1 MIVQRVP
8 VQGVFETNAYFYV
21 DEHSKHGFLIDPGA
35 EPEKLASYAQSRGW
49 IIEKILLTHGH
60 FDHTGAVEALSTLW
74 QVPYM
79 IHRNGNL
86 YLENPEYNLSRFCGG
101 DKILTS
107 ATYAEHGD
115 TTALSDNP
123 SFQLTWLHTPGH
135 TTDSSV
141 LYDEENHVAF
151 VGDTIFKGS
160 VGRTDFP
167 GGNEV
172 QLTQSIGRILALPP
186 QTVLYSGHSLP
197 TRLEAERNRYRFVN

>member
-8 VQGVFETNAYFYV
+8 VQGVFETNSYFYV
-21 DEHSKHGFLIDPGA
+21 DERSKHGFLIDPGA
-35 EPEKLASYAQSRGW
+35 EPEKLASYAQSQEW

-60 FDHTGAVEALSTLW
+60 FDHTGAVEALSALW
-74 QVPYM
+74 KIPYL
-79 IHRNGNL
+79 IHQNGKL
-86 YLENPEYNLSRFCGG
+86 YLENPEYNLSHFCGA
-101 DKILTS
+101 DIVLTH
-107 ATYAEHGD
+107 ATYTEDEIVLAAD
-115 TTALSDNP
+115 PSVKLS
-123 SFQLTWLHTPGH
+123 WLHTPGH

-141 LYDEENHVAF
+141 LYDEENHTAF

-172 QLTQSIGRILALPP
+172 QLAQSIGRILALPM

-197 TRLEAERNRYRFVN
+197 TSIEEERNRYKFVN